1 MRCEGNQVD
10 VTTLVP
16 GQVVSGM
23 NEGPPTANMPT
34 SHDFIRTTISKL
46 SGGLFGVRPPP
57 IMVPWMA
64 HSMGY
69 LAMQLMPRAMADWA
83 VRSTVVDL
91 RKKKLAAEQREKP
104 SEDQVV
110 PTMTANSSA
119 GATANGVHE
128 DGKATMTN

>member
-69 LAMQLMPRAMADWA
+69 LAMQLMPRAMATGPSA
-83 VRSTVVDL
+83 LRSSIFAKRSL
-91 RKKKLAAEQREKP
+91 PLSRGKNRAKIKLSPQ
-104 SEDQVV
+104 
-110 PTMTANSSA
+110 
-119 GATANGVHE
+119 
-128 DGKATMTN
+128 